1 MRAATDA
8 RGDASWSEPVHARG
22 THGARAV
29 HGEAR
34 RCRRAHARPDDAH
47 GDITD
52 SGDGRTEETLH
63 VHGEGEERGDGRLTA
78 GVLGEDETAGDEEAD
93 GDHWRRTEAKEKSSP
108 ASSRS

>member
-1 MRAATDA
+1 M
-8 RGDASWSEPVHARG
+8 HARG

-52 SGDGRTEETLH
+52 SGDGRTEETLR

-78 GVLGEDETAGDEEAD
+78 GVLGEDDAAGEEEAD
-93 GDHWRRTEAKEKSSP
+93 GAVVDSRRADGGEEKTSP
-108 ASSRS
+108 VSSRS